1 MILSTTTARYHTLGV
16 ARDEIKVRVLTLIFP
31 SALLAFFD
39 LYPEELRRAL
49 RKIICLSPIHTYLDT
64 YYFFCVAVL
73 LLFVPY
79 MFIFKSSC

>member
-39 LYPEELRRAL
+39 LYPDGAAPRTAQDYLF
-49 RKIICLSPIHTYLDT
+49 IIDPYLLII
-64 YYFFCVAVL
+64 FFV
-73 LLFVPY
+73 
-79 MFIFKSSC
+79 